1 MKGSDLLFNLRYNVS
16 RAPWALERGV
26 GRAPRACTLGAMALL
41 SACGDHGSASRP
53 SAAAPPAATVA
64 LSPEL
69 QAVYDRS
76 CKNCHAVPGSGAP
89 QSGDAPAWAPRV
101 AQGVDILLEHTFN
114 GYKSMPPLGACMDC
128 NEKQY
133 RALIEYMSGVSSKN

>member
-1 MKGSDLLFNLRYNVS
+1 MHPVLRLIFLAS
-16 RAPWALERGV
+16 
-26 GRAPRACTLGAMALL
+26 TLGAVALI
-41 SACGDHGSASRP
+41 SACGDHGTGRE
-53 SAAAPPAATVA
+53 SAAAPPAATAA

-76 CKNCHAVPGSGAP
+76 CKNCHAVPASGAP
-89 QSGDAPAWAPRV
+89 QSGDAPAWAPRI
-101 AQGVDILLEHTFN
+101 AQGADILLEHTFS

-133 RALIEYMSGVSSKN
+133 RALIEYMSGAPLKN

>member
-1 MKGSDLLFNLRYNVS
+1 MHPFLRIIFL
-16 RAPWALERGV
+16 PCGV
-26 GRAPRACTLGAMALL
+26 GAAACL
-41 SACGDHGSASRP
+41 SACGDHGPASPP
-53 SAAAPPAATVA
+53 SAAAPPAAAVA

-76 CKNCHAVPGSGAP
+76 CKNCHAVPASGAP
-89 QSGDAPAWAPRV
+89 QAGDARAWAPRI
-101 AQGVDILLEHTFN
+101 AQGADILVEHTFS

-133 RALIEYMSGVSSKN
+133 RALIEFMSGAPLKN

>member
-1 MKGSDLLFNLRYNVS
+1 MPPVRRLFFTAS
-16 RAPWALERGV
+16 
-26 GRAPRACTLGAMALL
+26 TLGAGARISL
-41 SACGDHGSASRP
+41 CGAHGPGRE
-53 SAAAPPAATVA
+53 SAAGPRAATAA

-76 CKNCHAVPGSGAP
+76 CKNCHAVPASGAP
-89 QSGDAPAWAPRV
+89 QSGDAPAWAPRI
-101 AQGVDILLEHTFN
+101 AQGADILLEHTFS

-133 RALIEYMSGVSSKN
+133 RALIEYMSGAPLKN

>member
-1 MKGSDLLFNLRYNVS
+1 MHLFLRLICLAS
-16 RAPWALERGV
+16 
-26 GRAPRACTLGAMALL
+26 TLGAAALI
-41 SACGDHGSASRP
+41 SACGDRGTADRV

-76 CKNCHAVPGSGAP
+76 CKNCHAVPASGAP
-89 QSGDAPAWAPRV
+89 QAGDASAWAPRI
-101 AQGVDILLEHTFN
+101 AQGPDILLEHTFS

-133 RALIEYMSGVSSKN
+133 LALIEYMSGAPLKN